1 MAVRREGTT
10 FSRAV
15 TIALLMG
22 LQPRSPAAWPVFKPA
37 LSFLGSLEGARYI
50 VPLLR
55 VYASHAE
62 TLNRLDDGQLSLTEM
77 QRNPKLTP
85 IK

>member
-22 LQPRSPAAWPVFKPA
+22 LQPRSPAAWPVFKPV
-37 LSFLGSLEGARYI
+37 LSFLGSLVGARYI
-50 VPLLR
+50 VPCVEFTQVTAR
-55 VYASHAE
+55 
-62 TLNRLDDGQLSLTEM
+62 R
-77 QRNPKLTP
+77 
-85 IK
+85 